1 MNYRAP
7 RHPEGALSRIK
18 SRRVLFAALIAM
30 ALAVVTVAY
39 PVISHLKNAASAEK
53 SRETAQN
60 GPSGSAVLPSK
71 HPTAKPTQAPG
82 TVSSKPPTVA
92 PPKKV
97 VPSKKP
103 VPSKTA
109 KAEPETPPAKTEPT
123 IGETDAGPAVAGP
136 CSGVLIKPGQN
147 AQAVVNSQP
156 AGSTVCFASGLHRI
170 SQTIRPK
177 ANMTIASSARAVL
190 TGSVPLTSWA
200 KSGTRWVNHGALPS
214 AYGKAGQCEDNK
226 ANICS
231 LREQV
236 FVDGTHL
243 TRVAS
248 AAAVKAGTFFADYA
262 ANAIYLGSN
271 PAGHKVEMSKTA
283 TAIESNQPGVTVRGL
298 TIEHFASPA
307 QAGALVSG
315 PNWTVKANEVR
326 WNKSVGLMLVKANNT
341 KVERN
346 LVHHNGQLGLG
357 QYNSL
362 KANVTRNVITYNNT
376 DGFWIADWESGGMK
390 STRSSGTVSA
400 NLIRSNKGVGF
411 WADVADD
418 GRTISSNK
426 IVSNAADGIRFE
438 ISRNGVIENNTVTGN
453 GFGTGR
459 GSGTSLWDGGG
470 INVNTSSNVTVRNNT
485 VSGNVNGVSI
495 QSRTRGDGPW
505 GRYLLR
511 NVHVTGNT
519 IGMTGG
525 TQATGMVQNSGAE
538 VPAGQLT
545 FSANTYLLDK
555 LAAQRFSKFGTKLT
569 AIGWRSAGLDTSGSF
584 STS

>member
-1 MNYRAP
+1 
-7 RHPEGALSRIK
+7 
-18 SRRVLFAALIAM
+18 LFVALIAV

-39 PVISHLKNAASAEK
+39 PVISHYQNAASAEK

-60 GPSGSAVLPSK
+60 GPSGGAVLPSK
-71 HPTAKPTQAPG
+71 HPTAQPSQAPG

-92 PPKKV
+92 PSKKV

-103 VPSKTA
+103 SASKTT
-109 KAEPETPPAKTEPT
+109 KAAPETPPSKAEPA

-136 CSGVLIKPGQN
+136 CHGVVIKPGQN

-156 AGSTVCFASGLHRI
+156 AGSTICFASGLHRI

-177 ANMTIASSARAVL
+177 ANMTIASAARAVL
-190 TGSVPLTSWA
+190 TGSVPLTGWA
-200 KSGTRWVNHGALPS
+200 KSGARWVTRGALPS
-214 AYGKAGQCEDNK
+214 AYGKSGQCEDNK

-236 FVDGTHL
+236 FMNGTHL

-248 AAAVKAGTFFADYA
+248 LAGVKAGTFYADYA
-262 ANAIYLGSN
+262 ADAIYLGSN
-271 PAGHKVEMSKTA
+271 PVGHAVEMSKTP

-315 PNWTVKANEVR
+315 PGWTVKANEVR
-326 WNKSVGLMLVKANNT
+326 WNKSVGLMLVKANNARI
-341 KVERN
+341 ERN

-418 GRTISSNK
+418 GRVISSNK
-426 IVSNAADGIRFE
+426 IASNAADGIRFE
-438 ISRNGVIENNTVTGN
+438 ISRNGVIENNTITGN

-545 FSANTYLLDK
+545 FSGNRYMLDK
-555 LAAQRFSKFGTKLT
+555 LAAQRFSKFGSKLT
-569 AIGWRSAGLDTSGSF
+569 ALGWRSAGLDTAGSF
-584 STS
+584 LTS

>member
-1 MNYRAP
+1 
-7 RHPEGALSRIK
+7 
-18 SRRVLFAALIAM
+18 
-30 ALAVVTVAY
+30 
-39 PVISHLKNAASAEK
+39 VISHYQNAASAEK
-53 SRETAQN
+53 SRDTAQN
-60 GPSGSAVLPSK
+60 GPAVLPSK

-82 TVSSKPPTVA
+82 TVSSKPATVA
-92 PPKKV
+92 
-97 VPSKKP
+97 PSKKP
-103 VPSKTA
+103 APSDKPTS
-109 KAEPETPPAKTEPT
+109 KATKTEPT
-123 IGETDAGPAVAGP
+123 VTTPPTTAEPVIGATDAGPAVAGP
-136 CSGVLIKPGQN
+136 CNGVVIKPSQN
-147 AQAVVNSQP
+147 AQAVINSLP
-156 AGSTVCFASGLHRI
+156 AGSTVCFAAGVHRI

-177 ANMTIASSARAVL
+177 ANMTIASSSRAVL
-190 TGSVPLTSWA
+190 TGSVSLTGWA
-200 KSGTRWVNHGALPS
+200 KSGARWVARGALPS
-214 AYGKAGQCEDNK
+214 AYGMSGQCEDNK
-226 ANICS
+226 ANICH
-231 LREQV
+231 LREQL

-248 AAAVKAGTFFADYA
+248 LAAVKAGTFYADYA
-262 ANAIYLGSN
+262 ADAIYVGSN
-271 PAGHKVEMSKTA
+271 PAGHAVEMSKTA

-298 TIEHFASPA
+298 TIEHFASPP

-315 PNWTVKANEVR
+315 PGWTVKANEVR
-326 WNKSVGLMLVKANNT
+326 WNKSVGLMLVKANNARI
-341 KVERN
+341 ERN

-357 QYNSL
+357 QYSSL
-362 KANVTRNVITYNNT
+362 KANVTRNVITDNNT

-390 STRSSGTVSA
+390 STRSSGTVSG
-400 NLIRSNKGVGF
+400 NLIRSNKGVGM

-418 GRTISSNK
+418 GRVISSNK
-426 IVSNAADGIRFE
+426 IVGNAADGIRFE
-438 ISRNGVIENNTVTGN
+438 ISRNGVIENNTITGN

-505 GRYLLR
+505 GKYLLR

-545 FSANTYLLDK
+545 FSGNRYLLDK
-555 LAAQRFSKFGTKLT
+555 LAAQRFAKFGTKLT
-569 AIGWRSAGLDTSGSF
+569 ALGWRGAGLDTAGTF
-584 STS
+584 VTT

>member
-1 MNYRAP
+1 MSSI
-7 RHPEGALSRIK
+7 G
-18 SRRVLFAALIAM
+18 SRRVLFAALIAT
-30 ALAVVTVAY
+30 ALAVVTAF
-39 PVISHLKNAASAEK
+39 PVISHYKNAASAEK
-53 SRETAQN
+53 SRETAQS
-60 GPSGSAVLPSK
+60 GPSGRAVLPSK
-71 HPTAKPTQAPG
+71 RPVAKPTTQPPG
-82 TVSSKPPTVA
+82 TVSTKPPTVG
-92 PPKKV
+92 
-97 VPSKKP
+97 PSKKP
-103 VPSKTA
+103 AATTEKPTSTA
-109 KAEPETPPAKTEPT
+109 TKSEPTATTPPVKTEPT

-136 CSGVLIKPGQN
+136 CSGVVIKPGQN

-156 AGSTVCFASGLHRI
+156 AGSTVCFASGVHRI

-200 KSGTRWVNHGALPS
+200 KSGTRWVTRGALPS
-214 AYGKAGQCEDNK
+214 AYGMSGQCEDNK
-226 ANICS
+226 ANICH

-236 FVDGTHL
+236 FLDGSHL

-248 AAAVKAGTFFADYA
+248 LAAVKAGTFYADYA
-262 ANAIYLGSN
+262 ADAIYLGSN
-271 PAGHKVEMSKTA
+271 PAGHAVEMSKTP

-315 PNWTVKANEVR
+315 PGWTVKANEVR
-326 WNKSVGLMLVKANNT
+326 WNKSVGLMLVKANNARID
-341 KVERN
+341 RN

-362 KANVTRNVITYNNT
+362 KANVTRNVITSNNT

-390 STRSSGTVSA
+390 STRSSGTVSG
-400 NLIRSNKGVGF
+400 NLIRSNKGVGL

-418 GRTISSNK
+418 GRVISSNK
-426 IVSNAADGIRFE
+426 ITGNSADGIRFE
-438 ISRNGVIENNTVTGN
+438 ISRNGVIENNTITGN

-470 INVNTSSNVTVRNNT
+470 INVNTSSNVTIRNNT
-485 VSGNVNGVSI
+485 VSGNVNGISI

-545 FSANTYLLDK
+545 FSGNRYLLDK
-555 LAAQRFSKFGTKLT
+555 LAAQRFAKFGTKLT
-569 AIGWRSAGLDTSGSF
+569 ATGWRSAGLDTAGSF
-584 STS
+584 QTS